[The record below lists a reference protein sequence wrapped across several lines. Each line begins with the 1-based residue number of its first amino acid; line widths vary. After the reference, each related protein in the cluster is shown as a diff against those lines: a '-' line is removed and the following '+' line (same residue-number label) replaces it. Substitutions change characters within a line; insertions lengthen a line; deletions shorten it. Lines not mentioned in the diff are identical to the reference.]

1 MKNLVKVLMVLTLA
15 AVICLPTVASADTNV
30 MLIYKG
36 VVPSSPYTSI
46 VAFGE
51 GPLNVFTGNYT
62 IAYETD
68 PGTIIN
74 GYCVDIQGSPPV
86 NTPEPYVLKPI
97 AANSAYAAAAW
108 VLNQGFSGMA
118 TQEGQAAVWELVWDY
133 GANPSNAFSLSTGNF
148 QLTGLSSGD
157 FDAFKAGVQTI
168 YDEALAALP
177 GFDPSGYVLAYSPL
191 YQDFVVPNPAPVPPS
206 LLLLGTGLLGLGFL
220 RRRKVRDGLTA

>member
-1 MKNLVKVLMVLTLA
+1 MKSLVKVLMVLSLA
-15 AVICLPTVASADTNV
+15 AVICLPAVASADMNV
-30 MLIYKG
+30 SLIYKG

-46 VAFGE
+46 VAFG
-51 GPLNVFTGNYT
+51 GNYNVYTGNYT

-74 GYCVDIQGSPPV
+74 GYCVDIQDSPPV

-108 VLNQGFSGMA
+108 VLSQGFSGTA

-133 GANPSNAFSLSTGNF
+133 ANGNAFSLTTGNF
-148 QLTGLSSGD
+148 QLTGLSGGD

-168 YDEALAALP
+168 YDAALTALP
-177 GFDPSGYVLAYSPL
+177 SFDPSGYMLAYSPI
-191 YQDFVVPNPAPVPPS
+191 YQDFLVPNPAPLPPS
-206 LLLLGTGLLGLGFL
+206 LLLLGTGLVGLGFL
-220 RRRKVRDGLTA
+220 RRRKVKDGLTA